1 VSNAPTCA
9 YCGSPVDL
17 VNPYWVVERWEDGR
31 CVARGFV
38 NHAGCLIAT
47 AHSQRPRDA
56 NSVPITKGRLEPVL
70 DERVIEPEKQ
80 HEPR

>member
-1 VSNAPTCA
+1 MGDAPICA
-9 YCGSPVDL
+9 YCESPVDL
-17 VNPYWVVERWEDGR
+17 GKSYWVVERWEAGR

-38 NHAGCLIAT
+38 SSAGCLIAT

-70 DERVIEPEKQ
+70 DEASDSGR
-80 HEPR
+80 

>member
-1 VSNAPTCA
+1 VSDAPKCA
-9 YCGSPVDL
+9 YCDSPVN
-17 VNPYWVVERWEDGR
+17 VSKPYWVLERWENGR

-38 NHAGCLIAT
+38 SNAGCLIAT

-70 DERVIEPEKQ
+70 DEWVIEPERE
-80 HEPR
+80 HRLR